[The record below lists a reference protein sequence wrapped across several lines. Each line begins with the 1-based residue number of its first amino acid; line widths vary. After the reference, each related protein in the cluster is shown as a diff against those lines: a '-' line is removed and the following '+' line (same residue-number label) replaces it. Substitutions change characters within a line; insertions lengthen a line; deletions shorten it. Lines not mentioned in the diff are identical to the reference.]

1 MKKTVLITGA
11 TGGIGQAL
19 VKLFHQNGYNVV
31 INYNKNAAAAEEL
44 KEFGLP
50 IRADI
55 TNEAE
60 VKNML
65 DIARKQFGTIDVL
78 VNNSAIQHIGMACD
92 MPLEDFKRVVDVN
105 LTGAFLVT
113 KLVLNDMMYN
123 GGKIINISSI
133 WGQTG
138 ASCEAAYSASKAGLI
153 GLTKALAKEYSNINV
168 NCICPG
174 VIETKMNAHLSK
186 EDRDALMEEIPLKRF
201 GTPDDVAEVALFLAE
216 KGAYITG
223 QVIAVNGGMYI

>member
-1 MKKTVLITGA
+1 MKTVLITGA

-31 INYNKNAAAAEEL
+31 INYLNNIQAAEEL
-44 KEFGLP
+44 KEFGFP
-50 IRADI
+50 VRADVSDMDQV
-55 TNEAE
+55 E
-60 VKNML
+60 NMFSL
-65 DIARKQFGTIDVL
+65 AREKFQKIDV
-78 VNNSAIQHIGMACD
+78 VINNSGIQHIGMLYDTACAD
-92 MPLEDFKRVVDVN
+92 WDKVISTD
-105 LTGAFLVT
+105 LTGTFNVT
-113 KLVLNDMMYN
+113 KCALRDMMWQ

-138 ASCEAAYSASKAGLI
+138 ASCEAAYSAAKAGVI

-174 VIETKMNAHLSK
+174 VIETKMNARLNAD
-186 EDRDALMEEIPLKRF
+186 ERQQLIDEIPLKRF
-201 GTPDDVAEVALFLAE
+201 GTPWEVAETALFLAE
-216 KGAYITG
+216 KGTYITG

>member
-1 MKKTVLITGA
+1 MKTVLITGA

-31 INYNKNAAAAEEL
+31 INYLNNIQAAEEL
-44 KEFGLP
+44 KEFGFP
-50 IRADI
+50 VRADVSDMDQV
-55 TNEAE
+55 E
-60 VKNML
+60 NMFSL
-65 DIARKQFGTIDVL
+65 AREKFQRIDV
-78 VNNSAIQHIGMACD
+78 VINNSGIQHIGMLYDTDCAD
-92 MPLEDFKRVVDVN
+92 WDKVISTD
-105 LTGAFLVT
+105 LTGTFNVT
-113 KLVLNDMMYN
+113 KCALRDMMWQ

-138 ASCEAAYSASKAGLI
+138 ASCEAAYSAAKAGVI

-174 VIETKMNAHLSK
+174 VIETKMNARLNAD
-186 EDRDALMEEIPLKRF
+186 ERQQLIDEIPLKRF
-201 GTPDDVAEVALFLAE
+201 GTPWEVAETALFLAE
-216 KGAYITG
+216 KGTYITG

>member
-1 MKKTVLITGA
+1 MKTVLITGA

-31 INYNKNAAAAEEL
+31 INYLNNIQAAEEL
-44 KEFGLP
+44 KEFGFP
-50 IRADI
+50 VRADVSDMDQV
-55 TNEAE
+55 E
-60 VKNML
+60 NMFSL
-65 DIARKQFGTIDVL
+65 AREKFQRIDV
-78 VNNSAIQHIGMACD
+78 VINNSGIQHIGMLYDTACAD
-92 MPLEDFKRVVDVN
+92 WDKVISTD
-105 LTGAFLVT
+105 LTGTFNVT
-113 KLVLNDMMYN
+113 KCALRDMMWQ

-138 ASCEAAYSASKAGLI
+138 ASCEAAYSAAKAGVI

-174 VIETKMNAHLSK
+174 VIETKMNARLNAD
-186 EDRDALMEEIPLKRF
+186 ERQQLIDEIPLKRF
-201 GTPDDVAEVALFLAE
+201 GTPWEVAETALFLAE
-216 KGAYITG
+216 KGTYITG